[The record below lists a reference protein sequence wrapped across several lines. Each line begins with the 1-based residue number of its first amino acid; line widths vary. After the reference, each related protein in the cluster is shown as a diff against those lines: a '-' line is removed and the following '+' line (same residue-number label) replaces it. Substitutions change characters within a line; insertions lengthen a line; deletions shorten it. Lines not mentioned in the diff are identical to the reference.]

1 MRKTIQLPV
10 LGAAAL
16 LFAGCLREEL
26 PVPRPS
32 SADGGG
38 AGYTAALCLGG
49 NYGDQVWFDLG
60 TNTEVS
66 RNVKTAWDLAFES
79 AGDGWRIRLNGANF
93 ARAQASGQF
102 DITLPT
108 DTAGYAANWLIDT
121 PSGHA
126 DSTAVGDRRAS
137 QEVVVIDLGYTMIGL
152 PAGLRKL
159 QVVSVDDSGYTIRI
173 ARLNGT
179 QMSEVTIPRDP
190 ERRYVHFRFATG
202 QLVAIA
208 PPDGTYDLVMTQY
221 THQFYEPYMPY
232 YVTGAING
240 FSGLRVAELTAPDLA
255 SVSLDD
261 TLAHP
266 FSTRED
272 AIGYD
277 WKTYVGPLYVIH
289 VDHVFI
295 LQDADGAFYK
305 ARFIDFYDE
314 GGVRGCPKME
324 VVAF

>member
-1 MRKTIQLPV
+1 MRNMTPLPV
-10 LGAAAL
+10 LGVLAL
-16 LFAGCLREEL
+16 LFGGCLREEL
-26 PVPRPS
+26 PVPRPAS
-32 SADGGG
+32 PGG
-38 AGYTAALCLGG
+38 AAYTAALCVGG

-66 RNVKTAWDLAFES
+66 RNQKTAWDLAFES
-79 AGDGWRIRLNGANF
+79 AGGGWRIRLNGANF
-93 ARAQASGQF
+93 AKAKATGQF
-102 DITLPT
+102 DITVPT
-108 DTAGYAANWLIDT
+108 DTTGYGPGWTIDR

-126 DSTAVGDRRAS
+126 DSTAIGDRRTG
-137 QEVVVIDLGYTMIGL
+137 QEVVVINLGYTIIGL

-159 QVVSVDDSGYTIRI
+159 QVMDVDASGYTIRI
-173 ARLNGT
+173 ARLNGSG
-179 QMSEVTIPRDP
+179 MVEVHVPRDP
-190 ERRYVHFRFATG
+190 ERRYVHFRMSTAQVVT
-202 QLVAIA
+202 IA

-221 THQFYEPYMPY
+221 TNQFYEPFTPY
-232 YVTGAING
+232 QVTGAING
-240 FSGLRVAELTAPDLA
+240 FSGMRVAELRAPDLG

-277 WKTYVGPLYVIH
+277 WKTYVGPLYVVH

-295 LQDADGAFYK
+295 VQTADGAFYK